1 MPPPTITAILE
12 NRKLKFKGPLP
23 ENKAYIKAARV
34 IEGLSQITQTTIDF
48 MAHDRYAK
56 MEDMVGQAHT
66 IKILKNNNLEAP
78 QWREFRGTCVE
89 ASYLGLQEGFSFFTL
104 EIRPWI
110 WFLTKT
116 WNNRIFQNLNAV
128 DIIKKVFGDRGFSDY
143 TFTVSRTPDVRVYT
157 VQYNET
163 DYAFICRLM
172 EEEGMYFYSTVRSE
186 KDHLIITD
194 GQSGHSPVEGMAEIK
209 FETRES
215 KFRRAGSHIYEW
227 RAAEGVRG
235 GKVTLRDYD
244 FEAPSADRTVTKAI
258 PMGKHTHKNYESFR
272 YPGHYRKTP
281 LGEIYARVKM
291 ESEACPHLMGTAIGD
306 VATLATGATFKLT
319 DHDRSTENADY
330 LITSAVHLMQVEVD
344 QKDETQTIAAMPNKT
359 GTTQQAIK
367 LPSSIEFDEENR
379 DAYRCTMR
387 TLPKAVPFRAPQTTP
402 WPSIPGI
409 LVAKVT
415 GPSGEEI
422 YTDQYGRIK
431 VQFPWDREGRNDEN
445 TTCWIRVVTP
455 WAGKNWGMISI
466 PRIGQ
471 EVVVQFEDGDVD
483 RPICTGMLYNADY
496 MPPYALPGNMTQ
508 TGIVTRSSKG
518 GSASTFNELI
528 FEDKKDAEFVRL
540 QSEKDYKETIK
551 NNAVITVGMEKKD
564 PGDYTMTIYHHRNEF
579 VKEGDS
585 TFKVEKGNEIRD
597 IKTDKTEK
605 IGQHSVKE
613 VGGNLS
619 SKVTGNEK
627 HEITG
632 NREASVTGNSKN
644 AITGTYTNDVTGSVT
659 IESKQSI
666 TLKVGGNSIVIDQSG
681 ITINGIMIKT
691 KASAMAEHDGGGM
704 MVVKGGIV
712 MIN

>member
-1 MPPPTITAILE
+1 MPAPAITAILE
-12 NRKLKFKGPLP
+12 NRKLKLKGPLP
-23 ENKAYIKAARV
+23 ETKAFIKSARV
-34 IEGLSQITQTTIDF
+34 VEGLSQITQTTIDF
-48 MAHDRYAK
+48 MAHDRNAK
-56 MEDMVGQAHT
+56 MEDMVGQPHT
-66 IKILKNNNLEAP
+66 LQLLKNNDLNSP
-78 QWREFRGTCVE
+78 QWREYRGTCIE
-89 ASYLGLQEGFSFFTL
+89 SSYLGLQEGFSFFTL

-128 DIIKKVFGDRGFSDY
+128 DIIKKVFSDRGFSDY
-143 TFTVSRTPDVRVYT
+143 TVTVSRTPDVRVYT

-186 KDHLIITD
+186 KDHLVITD
-194 GQSGHSPVEGMAEIK
+194 GASGHTPVDGMASIPYA
-209 FETRES
+209 TRES
-215 KFRRAGSHIYEW
+215 SFRKTTSHIFEW
-227 RAAEGVRG
+227 RAAESARG

-244 FEAPSADRTVTKAI
+244 FEAPSADRTVVKAI
-258 PMGKHTHKNYESFR
+258 PKGNHSHKNYESFR

-291 ESEACPHLMGTAIGD
+291 EAEACPHLMGTAIGD
-306 VATLATGATFKLT
+306 VATLATGATFTLT
-319 DHDRSTENADY
+319 DHERSAENAEY

-344 QKDETQTIAAMPNKT
+344 QKDESQNIAALPNKS

-367 LPSSIEFDEENR
+367 LPSSIEFDEENK
-379 DAYRCTMR
+379 DTYRCTFR
-387 TLPKAVPFRAPQTTP
+387 TIKKAVPFRAPQATP

-455 WAGKNWGMISI
+455 WAGKNWGMISV

-471 EVVVQFEDGDVD
+471 EVVIQFEDGDID
-483 RPICTGMLYNADY
+483 RPICTGMLYNAEY
-496 MPPYALPGNMTQ
+496 MPPYALPANMTQ

-518 GSASTFNELI
+518 GGTSTFNELI

-564 PGDYTMTIYHHRNEF
+564 PGDYTMTIYHHRSEF
-579 VKEGDS
+579 VKTGDS
-585 TFKVEKGNEIRD
+585 TFKVEQGNEIRD
-597 IKTDKTEK
+597 IKTDKTET
-605 IGQHSVKE
+605 IGQHSTKE
-613 VGGNLS
+613 VKGNLKS
-619 SKVTGNEK
+619 TVKGNEN

-632 NREASVTGNSKN
+632 NNEKKV
-644 AITGTYTNDVTGSVT
+644 TGTYTNDVTGAIT

-681 ITINGIMIKT
+681 ITIKGIMIT
-691 KASAMAEHDGGGM
+691 TDASGMATH
-704 MVVKGGIV
+704 KSGGIMTIQGSMV